1 MEIYSQIDFE
11 IDSYIT
17 NYLNIKPK
25 NDENI
30 TADTTM
36 YTADNTN
43 ITADNL

>member
-11 IDSYIT
+11 IDSDIT

-30 TADTTM
+30 TADSTM

-43 ITADNL
+43 LTADNL